1 MTKFNK
7 ILRKK
12 TEKLLIKEFISLFK
26 GLLVKKEK
34 NKRFSFAIPGGRSP
48 VNLLRSLSKE
58 KINWKKID
66 LFWVDERY
74 VSRNSNYLN
83 FNLAKKYLINKIEI
97 NKENIFNINTN
108 KKSSYESAKDYKKRL
123 RLYFKA
129 KRFCFDLILL
139 GVGSDGH
146 IASIFPNKKDL
157 KNKDSVFTV
166 LRDDFERISLNLKTI
181 NASKKIVLWLNN
193 KSKSINYLKIKN
205 RNNVP
210 VNKINKKK
218 TNLFMIK

>member
-123 RLYFKA
+123 RLYFKT

-193 KSKSINYLKIKN
+193 KSKSLNYLKIKN

>member
-108 KKSSYESAKDYKKRL
+108 KKSSHESAKDYKKRL
-123 RLYFKA
+123 RLYFKT

-193 KSKSINYLKIKN
+193 KSKSLNYLKIKN

>member
-108 KKSSYESAKDYKKRL
+108 KKSSHESAKDYKKRL
-123 RLYFKA
+123 RLYFKT

-193 KSKSINYLKIKN
+193 KSKSLNYLKIKN
-205 RNNVP
+205 RNYVP

>member
-193 KSKSINYLKIKN
+193 KSKSLNYLKIKN